1 MLDLVLIDVLLRIS
15 LLFGT
20 SCGSPAVELVKIA
33 LTCARVLL
41 AFAGLAPPLAIAAA
55 PDS

>member
-1 MLDLVLIDVLLRIS
+1 MLDLVLIDVLLHIS
-15 LLFGT
+15 LLLGT
-20 SCGSPAVELVKIA
+20 SCGSLAVELVKIA

-41 AFAGLAPPLAIAAA
+41 AFAGSAPPLAIAAA